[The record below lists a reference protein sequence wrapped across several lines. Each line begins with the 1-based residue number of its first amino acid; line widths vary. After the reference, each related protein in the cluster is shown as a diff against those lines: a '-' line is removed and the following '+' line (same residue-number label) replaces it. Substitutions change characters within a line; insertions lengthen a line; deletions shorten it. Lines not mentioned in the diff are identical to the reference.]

1 MSKNGNVLLSLTAV
15 AASLIVLS
23 APALA
28 QTPEPPST
36 PTPTPTPA
44 VAAPL
49 EDDRRILRGD
59 RNISGGNFT
68 LESNETLRG
77 DLNVFG
83 GNITLDERS
92 RVEGNVN
99 IFGGNADI
107 AGTVTD
113 DLQIVGGNVNLRS
126 SGNIEGDVI
135 KVGGQLNRDSGAVIG
150 GRETTMNLP
159 FIPELDG
166 RPEVRVERGIDG
178 GDRDGGP
185 FGWFWNILGGIFGLF
200 LAAVIVLI
208 AMGIAA
214 IAPANMTLASGVATA
229 NWLVAGAIGALTLI
243 AVPIVAGLLIIT
255 LCLSPFGLVLLALYA
270 AGILAGWSV
279 SARLLGERIMRA
291 VNRSDWSLVGQVLAG
306 AVLLALLGGVPIIGG
321 LIGFVATALGLGA
334 LVLTRAG
341 TRSYPLEP
349 VRAMSAV
356 PFTSTDPIVPPLEPE
371 FTPTPEPS
379 DTPTQPQTDGE
390 SKPTTDD
397 PKPS

>member
-1 MSKNGNVLLSLTAV
+1 MSKKGSISLSLAAV

-28 QTPEPPST
+28 QTPEPPP

-44 VAAPL
+44 VAPPL

-68 LESNETLRG
+68 LESDETLRG

-107 AGTVTD
+107 AGTVTG
-113 DLQIVGGNVNLRS
+113 DLQIVGGNVDLRS

-166 RPEVRVERGIDG
+166 RPEVRVERGFD

-185 FGWFWNILGGIFGLF
+185 FDWFWNILGGIFGLF

-208 AMGIAA
+208 AMGVAA
-214 IAPANMTLASGVATA
+214 IAPTNMAMASGVATA
-229 NWLVAGAIGALTLI
+229 SWLVSGAVGALTLI

-255 LCLSPFGLVLLALYA
+255 LCLSPFGVLLLVLYA

-291 VNRSDWSLVGQVLAG
+291 VNRSDWSLVGQTLAG

-321 LIGFVATALGLGA
+321 LIGFTATALGLGA

-341 TRSYPLEP
+341 TRTYPLEP
-349 VRAMSAV
+349 VRAMSTM
-356 PFTSTDPIVPPLEPE
+356 PFAATDPIVPPLEPE

-379 DTPTQPQTDGE
+379 DPPTTSQSDGE
-390 SKPTTDD
+390 PKPSADD
-397 PKPS
+397 PKQS

>member
-1 MSKNGNVLLSLTAV
+1 MSKKGSIPLSLAAV

-28 QTPEPPST
+28 QTPEPP
-36 PTPTPTPA
+36 TPTPTPA
-44 VAAPL
+44 VAPPL

-59 RNISGGNFT
+59 RTISGGNFT
-68 LESNETLRG
+68 LESDETLRG

-107 AGTVTD
+107 AGTVTG
-113 DLQIVGGNVNLRS
+113 DLQIVGGNVDLRA

-166 RPEVRVERGIDG
+166 RPEVRVERGFDD
-178 GDRDGGP
+178 GDRDRGP
-185 FGWFWNILGGIFGLF
+185 FGWFWNLLGGILGLF
-200 LAAVIVLI
+200 LAAVIVVI

-214 IAPANMTLASGVATA
+214 IAPTNMSLASGVATA
-229 NWLVAGAIGALTLI
+229 SWLVSGAVGALTLI
-243 AVPIVAGLLIIT
+243 AVPIVAGLLIVT
-255 LCLSPFGLVLLALYA
+255 LCLSPFGLLLLVLYA

-291 VNRSDWSLVGQVLAG
+291 VNRSDWSLVGQTLAG

-321 LIGFVATALGLGA
+321 LIGFAATALGLGA

-341 TRSYPLEP
+341 TRTYPLEP
-349 VRAMSAV
+349 VRAMSTM
-356 PFTSTDPIVPPLEPE
+356 PFAATDPIVPSLEPE

-379 DTPTQPQTDGE
+379 DAPTTSQSDGE
-390 SKPTTDD
+390 SKPSADD
-397 PKPS
+397 PKQS